1 MKETKRKI
9 LIIFLIFYLGII
21 LVGSNVFFNEKY
33 ESSNV
38 DIENRLIT
46 SNLAEDSYVRIWG
59 GSNDDRGEGVAVDSM
74 DNIYLVGRTESFGM
88 GDNDM
93 ILVKYSSSGVQQ
105 WNQTWGGSINDG
117 GYGVAID
124 SSDNVYI
131 AGYTES
137 FGAGDFDMLLVKYNN
152 SGVQIWNTT
161 WGGSGG
167 EGGYGVAMDSLGN
180 IYVVGSI
187 GGYVFGDTDMVL
199 VKFNSSGVQIWN
211 TTWGGN
217 IYESGTGVAVDS
229 SDSIYIAGRTN
240 SFGAGD
246 NDMVLV
252 KYNSSGVQIWN
263 KTWGGINSDVGK
275 GVAVDSMDNIY
286 LGGGASIF
294 LVGYSD
300 MALIKYDS
308 SGVQLWNKTWGG
320 GSSQEYGDGVAID
333 SLDNIYISGRVPRT
347 GGGTYDM
354 GLVKFD
360 SSGVALWNKSWG
372 GVMMDY
378 DISNGVAVDSSNSV
392 YIVGETEAGGP
403 AASNMVLV
411 KYNEVP
417 KIVINSPSQN
427 EFIGGVAPDFDIS
440 TIGVNINTT
449 WYSLDNGLT
458 DITTSGVAGI
468 INQTEWDKKG
478 DELIT
483 IRFFANNTLGVE
495 GSAEVT
501 IRKDITEPISAIV
514 FDPHEGTNIVLKSS
528 SFTLTAD
535 DGTGSGVFGIK
546 YKINDSIWYDYIEPF
561 NLLNF
566 EYGNYIISYYAI
578 DMVGNTEIINIIQIE
593 IVPTPIQPQISGYN
607 LIALFGICS
616 VITVIIIKKKYKK

>member
-275 GVAVDSMDNIY
+275 GVAVDAMDNIY